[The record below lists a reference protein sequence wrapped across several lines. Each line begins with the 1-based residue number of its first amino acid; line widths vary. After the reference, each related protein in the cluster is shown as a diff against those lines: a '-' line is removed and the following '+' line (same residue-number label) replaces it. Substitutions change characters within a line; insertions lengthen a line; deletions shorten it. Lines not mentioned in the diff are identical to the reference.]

1 MWFCFFSTC
10 LSAQTFNYPKNYFR
24 NPLDIPIKLAA
35 NFGEL
40 RANHWHMGLD
50 IRTEHRENL
59 PVHAAADGYIA
70 KIRIEPFGFGQAIFI
85 NHPNG
90 LTTVYGHLNR
100 FFPALESYIIEQ
112 QYKKESWPIE
122 LSFPPNL
129 FPVKKGQLIA
139 YSGNTGGSQGPHLH
153 FEIRDTKTERC
164 LNPLLFGFPVPDN
177 VPPSLVRLA
186 MYDRGAS
193 VYDQTRQLF
202 SLVKNA
208 SGYSPAKSKLI
219 KTASQ
224 KISFAIQANDKQSG
238 SANPNGIYSVKLFFD
253 EKPQV
258 EFVLDSI
265 DYIETR
271 DVNAQIDYKY
281 KSRGGPYLQHISQ
294 LPGNPSPVYRQF
306 DGSGVVELNDNAI
319 HHVRIEVK
327 DAYQNTSELNFQVQF
342 DETVSRPVWKDI
354 SGKKFYP
361 NYVNVF
367 EQNDFEAYL
376 PENCLYDTVI
386 SSYSKTASAIP
397 GAVSGAFTFGD
408 AGIPLHSN
416 FTIRIKP
423 DKPIPAEW
431 KDKIVIKNSYND
443 KKKYKNAD
451 WQNGWLSAEF
461 GNFGTFEAFADL
473 TPPEI
478 NSIGYG
484 DPVNL
489 SHASA
494 IIFRP
499 TDNSEIKSFR
509 AELDGK
515 WLMFTND
522 KGKAWVYHFDERC
535 PYGTHRLQVR
545 VEDIAGNVTTKT
557 WSFVR
562 NPYVPGRK
570 MHGKIKGHHKK
581 HK

>member
-1 MWFCFFSTC
+1 
-10 LSAQTFNYPKNYFR
+10 
-24 NPLDIPIKLAA
+24 LDIPIKLAA

-40 RANHWHMGLD
+40 RTNHWHMGLD

-90 LTTVYGHLNR
+90 LTTAYGHLNR

-112 QYKKESWPIE
+112 QYKKESWQIE
-122 LSFPPNL
+122 LNLPPNL
-129 FPVKKGQLIA
+129 FSVKKGQLIA

-186 MYDRGAS
+186 MYDRGFS
-193 VYDQTRQLF
+193 VYDQTPQLF
-202 SLVKNA
+202 SLVKNG

-224 KISFAIQANDKQSG
+224 RISFAIQANDKQSG
-238 SANPNGIYSVKLFFD
+238 SANPNGIYSAKLFFD

-306 DGSGVVELNDNAI
+306 NGSGVIELNDNAV
-319 HHVRIEVK
+319 HNVRIEVK

-342 DETVSRPVWKDI
+342 NETASQAAWKDI
-354 SGKKFYP
+354 PGKKFYP

-376 PENCLYDTVI
+376 PENCIYDTVI
-386 SSYSKTASAIP
+386 PAYSKTVSVLP
-397 GAVSGAFTFGD
+397 GAVSGAFNFGD

-416 FTIRIKP
+416 FTVRIKP
-423 DKPIPAEW
+423 DKSIPAEW
-431 KDKIVIKNSYND
+431 KNKIVIKNSYND

-461 GNFGTFEAFADL
+461 GNFGIFEAFADL

-509 AELDGK
+509 GELDDK

-522 KGKAWVYHFDERC
+522 KGKAWIYRFDEHC
-535 PYGTHRLQVR
+535 PYGTHRLQVW
-545 VEDIAGNVTTKT
+545 VEDIAGNITTKT
-557 WSFVR
+557 WPFVR
-562 NPYVPGRK
+562 NPHVPGTAK
-570 MHGKIKGHHKK
+570 KAHGKTKKHHKK
-581 HK
+581 HN